1 MASYDSLLKE
11 LNVQEEIE
19 GRSDNID
26 LCRLIVKHLKT
37 NADIRAFFNIKM
49 QRYGKL
55 SYEVHKFYYV
65 KDNIKSLFNEV
76 TAKNM

>member
-37 NADIRAFFNIKM
+37 NADITSSKIKEGGI
-49 QRYGKL
+49 QNYIHIFHLNQHSIGHL
-55 SYEVHKFYYV
+55 IYH
-65 KDNIKSLFNEV
+65 N
-76 TAKNM
+76 

>member
-37 NADIRAFFNIKM
+37 NASPVVKSRKEAFKTIFI
-49 QRYGKL
+49 
-55 SYEVHKFYYV
+55 F
-65 KDNIKSLFNEV
+65 F
-76 TAKNM
+76 T

>member
-26 LCRLIVKHLKT
+26 LCRLIVTKFNHPFFSKILCITSSKIKEGGIQNYIHIFHL
-37 NADIRAFFNIKM
+37 NQHSIGHLIYHN
-49 QRYGKL
+49 
-55 SYEVHKFYYV
+55 
-65 KDNIKSLFNEV
+65 
-76 TAKNM
+76 